1 MSTSHVPSISPTS
14 SAFIYFPTTP
24 KESAVK
30 PNPHPYA
37 IRTTSTGILTRSNS
51 SGHNV
56 AASRHHYIPL
66 SSAPKE
72 VRKRHRYAKSLSQV
86 ATIELNMPRPLP
98 VPETFIGNAGG
109 QKLPGWTGST
119 SRPMQLVQDSVFL
132 SAATLEDLPSNPK
145 LWTASQLAAYL
156 ATALRVP
163 SDDVHL
169 SVSAVEEVIA
179 FTKGANING
188 RIFLRLVED
197 DLNR

>member
-1 MSTSHVPSISPTS
+1 M
-14 SAFIYFPTTP
+14 
-24 KESAVK
+24 K

-56 AASRHHYIPL
+56 AASRHHYVPL
-66 SSAPKE
+66 SSASKD

-86 ATIELNMPRPLP
+86 STIELNIPRPLP
-98 VPETFIGNAGG
+98 IPETFTGNAGR
-109 QKLPGWTGST
+109 QDSPGWNGLT
-119 SRPMQLVQDSVFL
+119 SRPTQPVQDSVFL

-145 LWTASQLAAYL
+145 LWTASQLTAYL

-163 SDDVHL
+163 SDDAHL
-169 SVSAVEEVIA
+169 SASAVEEVIA

-188 RIFLRLVED
+188 RIFLRLVEA